1 MPELEIYRAQR
12 AASNQLR
19 VVNVQSA
26 PADTSVGDAL
36 TAIGELGMRIETGRA
51 QAEAAKLEVEAK
63 RRYDAAYRELQ
74 ADPEAADQLESRLI
88 EKSREIR
95 GELLGQVK
103 SATVREGFD
112 QRLSEI
118 ETGYVI
124 EGRNLSNRRAVE
136 AFGADVVG
144 LIDGLDKTS
153 KDISVPMDD
162 PKNPHTRTVRSEA
175 NAAQALIDAGVRGGF
190 IGKDDAAVKKAIIQA
205 KLEEGDS
212 ARVLSNVDKMI
223 ENGQIAEAEEFF
235 KVNYGRILPEKRE
248 AAEKVFKAQT
258 KQAKAFAQAD
268 EFWNTTRN
276 EDGTANYAAALEKA
290 RAIPDMETRTA
301 TETRLAQLKAQD
313 DAAVSDRDTASWN
326 TGMEYITTGKP
337 VPANVM
343 REASPKVRDLLQAEQ
358 RQRALW
364 AEQMATASAEKKA
377 AMNQISMGNY
387 RMLKATLAGNKE
399 LAAAGLDAILADPQ
413 LKSLW
418 DNMSP
423 DEQGAFFLDA
433 ANATANGGIPA
444 DAASKAYRDV
454 MALAGVNM
462 PANTIIPQ
470 TLTRRVFS
478 GAGEGD
484 PGRAEISST
493 RSKTAAAVALEGEVM
508 RLVTDELERTAGA
521 PISEARAKQIIAL
534 AYGNVGGDAMSG
546 KTAYP
551 LPNDVAVGVAVADA
565 NSQIIAFRR
574 DQPEVYRK
582 LRQEYPDA
590 SDAVLLEE
598 ARKLEAM
605 RAARSGVDAIGKMF
619 APKAS
624 EPKGMIEAGNIN
636 LGNRPVVKNADGSIS
651 TVRTIS
657 IGTDKGEV
665 LIPTVSEDGRIMTN
679 EEAIAQYKKTG
690 RHLGIFRTPEEATRY
705 AQQLHNDQAKEYG
718 GRK

>member
-103 SATVREGFD
+103 SAAVREGFD

-212 ARVLSNVDKMI
+212 ARVLANVDKMI
-223 ENGQIAEAEEFF
+223 ENGQIAEAEAFF
-235 KVNYGRILPEKRE
+235 EDNDHRILPAQRE
-248 AAEKVFKAQT
+248 EARKIFRAQT
-258 KQAKAFAQAD
+258 KQAKAFAKAD
-268 EFWNTTRN
+268 ELWTASRN

-326 TGMEYITTGKP
+326 TGMEYITTGRP

-364 AEQMATASAEKKA
+364 AQQMATASAEEKA
-377 AMNQISMGNY
+377 ALRELSKGNY
-387 RMLKATLAGNKE
+387 YRLKAQLASPGSK
-399 LAAAGLDAILADPQ
+399 AMTFDGLLADPA
-413 LKSLW
+413 LGALYE
-418 DNMSP
+418 NMTP
-423 DEQGAFFLDA
+423 DEQGQFYNDFV
-433 ANATANGGIPA
+433 NNKGEVGA
-444 DAASKAYRDV
+444 DNVLKEYKNV
-454 MALAGVNM
+454 IALAGAYLPDGM
-462 PANTIIPQ
+462 TGEGF
-470 TLTRRVFS
+470 RKKFKRV
-478 GAGEGD
+478 GEGD
-484 PGRAEISST
+484 PADPRGNSGKKKSP
-493 RSKTAAAVALEGEVM
+493 AAIDLEGAIL
-508 RLVTDELERTAGA
+508 RLVGEELERTGGATIGPDRAEQLVALGYQEAGFGKA
-521 PISEARAKQIIAL
+521 PEAAMIGNAQADMQARILAARNEDPALWSKASSYIRSVNPNASEAVIYDTYMELQDK
-534 AYGNVGGDAMSG
+534 
-546 KTAYP
+546 
-551 LPNDVAVGVAVADA
+551 
-565 NSQIIAFRR
+565 
-574 DQPEVYRK
+574 
-582 LRQEYPDA
+582 
-590 SDAVLLEE
+590 
-598 ARKLEAM
+598 
-605 RAARSGVDAIGKMF
+605 RAARQT
-619 APKAS
+619 P
-624 EPKGMIEAGNIN
+624 
-636 LGNRPVVKNADGSIS
+636 PVF
-651 TVRTIS
+651 TQ
-657 IGTDKGEV
+657 GE
-665 LIPTVSEDGRIMTN
+665 R
-679 EEAIAQYKKTG
+679 
-690 RHLGIFRTPEEATRY
+690 
-705 AQQLHNDQAKEYG
+705 
-718 GRK
+718 